1 MIWQMADG
9 VEGAEASQQW
19 PPMPL
24 LSLTLFWWAHF
35 HPFLM
40 RILFTLFHPF
50 LVRNFVHPFSG
61 ENLFSPFS
69 GENICSPFSGENIL
83 SAFSG
88 SFFSGENIL
97 FIIPLPFLVRKSSFS
112 SLILFWWELFFTFS
126 GENFVHAFLVR
137 TSSSSSHPFLMRNVC
152 SPFSGENIFLFNPY
166 PFLVRTSPLW
176 WVWWWFINQSTIH
189 MLPNWM
195 SGFGTSGKNKSADGY
210 MLWPPELHF
219 FEIFFGTLS
228 NKSADGYMLL
238 LRHQNY
244 TETHYWPCRMPHPI
258 LNKKYAQT
266 FPNIRLLQNL
276 KERCEKMKQLLTQLY
291 KNESNI
297 LEADIYVSMTRQVHV
312 SGNYKNECL
321 L

>member
-1 MIWQMADG
+1 MVSREPKQVSSG
-9 VEGAEASQQW
+9 
-19 PPMPL
+19 PPCHSGP
-24 LSLTLFWWAHF
+24 SPFSGERIFTLFWWEF
-35 HPFLM
+35 CSPFSGKNIFSPFLV
-40 RILFTLFHPF
+40 RILFTLFWWEHLPHHPTLFWWEMFVHPF
-50 LVRNFVHPFSG
+50 LVRT
-61 ENLFSPFS
+61 
-69 GENICSPFSGENIL
+69 
-83 SAFSG
+83 
-88 SFFSGENIL
+88 SFFST
-97 FIIPLPFLVRKSSFS
+97 
-112 SLILFWWELFFTFS
+112 LILFWWELLLYDEYGDDLSTSQLFICCQIECLGLERLAKIRVQMDICYGHQNYTFLRFFWDTF
-126 GENFVHAFLVR
+126 L
-137 TSSSSSHPFLMRNVC
+137 
-152 SPFSGENIFLFNPY
+152 
-166 PFLVRTSPLW
+166 
-176 WVWWWFINQSTIH
+176 
-189 MLPNWM
+189 
-195 SGFGTSGKNKSADGY
+195 
-210 MLWPPELHF
+210 
-219 FEIFFGTLS
+219 GTLS

>member
-1 MIWQMADG
+1 MDICYGHQNY
-9 VEGAEASQQW
+9 
-19 PPMPL
+19 
-24 LSLTLFWWAHF
+24 T
-35 HPFLM
+35 FL
-40 RILFTLFHPF
+40 RFF
-50 LVRNFVHPFSG
+50 LGH
-61 ENLFSPFS
+61 
-69 GENICSPFSGENIL
+69 
-83 SAFSG
+83 
-88 SFFSGENIL
+88 
-97 FIIPLPFLVRKSSFS
+97 
-112 SLILFWWELFFTFS
+112 
-126 GENFVHAFLVR
+126 
-137 TSSSSSHPFLMRNVC
+137 
-152 SPFSGENIFLFNPY
+152 
-166 PFLVRTSPLW
+166 
-176 WVWWWFINQSTIH
+176 
-189 MLPNWM
+189 
-195 SGFGTSGKNKSADGY
+195 
-210 MLWPPELHF
+210 
-219 FEIFFGTLS
+219 FFGTLS